1 MLRGHLKR
9 GVLRPL
15 AKLVFGPNQ
24 RESLEEQVM
33 RIAVE
38 GAFLKASHEMPRTA
52 EEFAAHSEVARGWIL
67 DIARN
72 LSAELELAAEG
83 YENSR
88 KWIATKSD
96 TPHYVETVAD
106 LTEELEWLTR
116 DGFLWK
122 AGARRALR
130 FSRHIVAIEE
140 RIKRMESLPLS
151 KDEEKRRQLDT
162 LWLQWLK
169 EWRQKPEAVH
179 LWIVGWML
187 EEWRIQLFAPGVPRE
202 GKVSEKVIAK
212 ALC

>member
-1 MLRGHLKR
+1 VAGFLIL
-9 GVLRPL
+9 L
-15 AKLVFGPNQ
+15 A
-24 RESLEEQVM
+24 
-33 RIAVE
+33 I
-38 GAFLKASHEMPRTA
+38 FL
-52 EEFAAHSEVARGWIL
+52 
-67 DIARN
+67 
-72 LSAELELAAEG
+72 
-83 YENSR
+83 
-88 KWIATKSD
+88 
-96 TPHYVETVAD
+96 D